1 MQVRIKEIRK
11 EFGDTLQ
18 SLAHKIDYDYSN
30 LSKVERGLYTPSIEL
45 LQKIAD
51 VYQLDLTDLLC
62 ESKFNSKKEIFLE
75 KQTITEKYFLSVD
88 GIQVSDDELD
98 FLIQSIR
105 VFRENLKKYKENKI
119 NGE

>member
-30 LSKVERGLYTPSIEL
+30 LSKVERGIYPPSIEL

-51 VYQLDLTDLLC
+51 VYQLDFTDLLYT
-62 ESKFNSKKEIFLE
+62 SNSNSKKEIFLE
-75 KQTITEKYFLSVD
+75 KQSISENYLLSVD
-88 GIQVSDDELD
+88 GVKVSEDELN
-98 FLIQSIR
+98 F
-105 VFRENLKKYKENKI
+105 FNTKYSYFSR
-119 NGE
+119 